1 MFLTDSDPL
10 QCFFLSRVSVFPV
23 SSFLSLLSHCLS
35 LSPFSP
41 YSLSPFYSPTCPYL
55 AAVCSRLLSPSPACI
70 NHNYIY
76 IFKYVGSTLYKYV
89 HNCVH
94 VQYIPYPVV
103 EPRFL
108 VPQNI
113 RPTSWP
119 THGPWNKL
127 IR

>member
-76 IFKYVGSTLYKYV
+76 IFKYVGSTLYKYSV

-94 VQYIPYPVV
+94 TRTVYSISSCRA
-103 EPRFL
+103 EIL
-108 VPQNI
+108 S
-113 RPTSWP
+113 PTEYQTHILAHSWAP
-119 THGPWNKL
+119 E
-127 IR
+127 